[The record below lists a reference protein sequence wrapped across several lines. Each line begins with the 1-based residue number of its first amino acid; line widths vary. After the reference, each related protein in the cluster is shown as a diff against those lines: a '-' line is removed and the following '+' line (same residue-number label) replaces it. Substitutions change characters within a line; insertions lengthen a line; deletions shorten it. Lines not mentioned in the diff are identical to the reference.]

1 MAFDED
7 KYLDYGPTKREQWA
21 EDHGYMHYTCPQH
34 GGFYSD
40 TGEGCP
46 SCPEEPK
53 EDPDRDDDPEPED
66 FSDLYD
72 DDISEPIPPGSL
84 LDEEDCD
91 DGN

>member
-7 KYLDYGPTKREQWA
+7 KYLDYGPTAREQWC
-21 EDHGYMHYTCPQH
+21 EDHGYVHGTCRTH

-53 EDPDRDDDPEPED
+53 EDPDRDDGVEEEDPYAPGGELDPW
-66 FSDLYD
+66 YD
-72 DDISEPIPPGSL
+72 DT
-84 LDEEDCD
+84 EDCD